1 MHPSVFH
8 RGATLGSN
16 FWDKAL
22 VSDDA
27 GYVSAVNLCVDAG
40 WETSAPDL
48 APFRPQILATK

>member
-1 MHPSVFH
+1 VAAAALF
-8 RGATLGSN
+8 LG
-16 FWDKAL
+16 
-22 VSDDA
+22 SDDA